1 MSVTQ
6 NPLATPPGNFSF
18 LMNSIEDGGYDSPS
32 SSSGLDTTG
41 LTRVVVVGILMTT
54 GFLTL
59 ICGFLASVRI

>member
-1 MSVTQ
+1 MNLAQ

-41 LTRVVVVGILMTT
+41 LTRAVVVGLLMTT
-54 GFLTL
+54 GLLTL
-59 ICGFLASVRI
+59 TWGFLATVRF